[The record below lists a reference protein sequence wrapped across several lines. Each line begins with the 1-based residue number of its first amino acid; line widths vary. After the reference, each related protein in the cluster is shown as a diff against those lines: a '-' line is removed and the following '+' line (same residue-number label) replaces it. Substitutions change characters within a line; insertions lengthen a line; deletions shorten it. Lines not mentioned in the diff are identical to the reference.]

1 MRVLLIFLVL
11 LFLVLQFRLW
21 FGDGG
26 LIEVDRLQQTVAIQK
41 SQNTAL
47 KERNLTLEAEVKDL
61 QQGVAAIEERARSDL
76 GMIKEGETFY
86 QTVEEE

>member
-1 MRVLLIFLVL
+1 M